1 MIIKSLELL
10 YIYIYIYKMDQTLL
24 QSFLK
29 AWDLACRDRTSPMT
43 TFLVPSGKTFLLN
56 QIKFNGSCHSSH
68 IHFNV
73 LGNLV
78 APNRRWKVSHTANW
92 ITFRDVRGLR
102 IDGGGIIDGRG
113 SRWWDCVKKK
123 ECINAPYV
131 SLISLVNSKL
141 F

>member
-1 MIIKSLELL
+1 
-10 YIYIYIYKMDQTLL
+10 MDQTLL